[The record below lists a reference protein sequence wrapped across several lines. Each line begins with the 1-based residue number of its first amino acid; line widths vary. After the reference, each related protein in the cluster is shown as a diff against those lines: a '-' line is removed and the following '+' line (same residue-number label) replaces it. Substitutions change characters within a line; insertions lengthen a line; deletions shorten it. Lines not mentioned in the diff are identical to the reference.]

1 MSNQNQRP
9 NLTTEEIEIRIW
21 AIVVLSVIV
30 IFAGITIAM
39 LYSIIFV
46 VQPIKA
52 MAPIDQA
59 FVKMLNDIVLLIVGG
74 IGGIMGNK
82 GIKAASN
89 AINTLST
96 PPSGA
101 TSSAPATAV
110 TSAIPGAAF
119 GAMPVFI
126 NPEFDESWRPGPPPT
141 IPEDHLH
148 PEREEIANEREAA
161 KAEL

>member
-1 MSNQNQRP
+1 LSNQNQRP
-9 NLTTEEIEIRIW
+9 RLTTEEIEIRIW
-21 AIVVLSVIV
+21 AIVVLSVII
-30 IFAGITIAM
+30 IFAGITTAM
-39 LYSIIFV
+39 LYSVIYIA
-46 VQPIKA
+46 QPIKA

-82 GIKAASN
+82 GVRAASN

-101 TSSAPATAV
+101 TQQTPAMAG

-119 GAMPVFI
+119 GAMPVFV

-141 IPEDHLH
+141 KPEDHLH